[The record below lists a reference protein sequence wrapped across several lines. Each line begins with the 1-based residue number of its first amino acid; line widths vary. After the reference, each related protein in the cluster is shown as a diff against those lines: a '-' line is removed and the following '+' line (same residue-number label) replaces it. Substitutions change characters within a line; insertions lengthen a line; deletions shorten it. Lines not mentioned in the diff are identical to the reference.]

1 MLDIVYVYI
10 IIIIVTIII
19 IVIVNFNITD
29 CANINVK
36 IINNIIYNNVNL

>member
-1 MLDIVYVYI
+1 MLDIVYVY

-36 IINNIIYNNVNL
+36 IIYNIIYNNVNL